1 MLVIYNSLSHRKEAF
16 KPIHEGKVGLY
27 VCGVTVYDYCHIGH
41 ARVLVFFDVVVR
53 WLESMGNRVHYVR
66 NVTDVDDK
74 IIAKAAEL
82 VKPLN
87 R

>member
-1 MLVIYNSLSHRKEAF
+1 MRAF
-16 KPIHEGKVGLY
+16 
-27 VCGVTVYDYCHIGH
+27 
-41 ARVLVFFDVVVR
+41 LVFFDVVVR

-82 VKPLN
+82 GETIESLTKRMIEAMHEDMQSLTSRCQKPN
-87 R
+87 RMPRNGSTP